1 MNNPPTI
8 VLMTFTQDPSQS
20 QNPPDVGLTQKASSS
35 VPQVAQHK
43 HCPIDVL
50 YMPVSKPIQWNP
62 PVRKMEALNEHE
74 VGWLSPQC
82 YPKWTVSLVLCG
94 ALSAS
99 PGIRLAHSSIHSIKK
114 KWKLSTFIKI
124 IQMPIAVRGQ
134 ERVGR
139 RPAPGTGYLEC
150 VPDSLPD
157 RERRSSRYRTC
168 LHSEKNPV
176 IQHRSC
182 RPRGQ
187 DIGAAGRL
195 SRGRLLH
202 GPGASEPVE
211 VSEKM
216 RIERGYLIASQN

>member
-1 MNNPPTI
+1 
-8 VLMTFTQDPSQS
+8 MT
-20 QNPPDVGLTQKASSS
+20 LTNVHEDRGS
-35 VPQVAQHK
+35 VPGLAQWGVA
-43 HCPIDVL
+43 
-50 YMPVSKPIQWNP
+50 VSCG
-62 PVRKMEALNEHE
+62 VGCRCDLDLALL
-74 VGWLSPQC
+74 WLWCRPSA
-82 YPKWTVSLVLCG
+82 T
-94 ALSAS
+94 ALSW
-99 PGIRLAHSSIHSIKK
+99 PLAWELPYATLVALKYIYIHIYIHIYINIVSHV
-114 KWKLSTFIKI
+114 
-124 IQMPIAVRGQ
+124 QMPIAVRGQ

>member
-1 MNNPPTI
+1 MNKPPTI

-124 IQMPIAVRGQ
+124 TLWEFLLFLSGLRTWLVSMRMQVQSLAQWVK
-134 ERVGR
+134 
-139 RPAPGTGYLEC
+139 
-150 VPDSLPD
+150 DSALPWAM
-157 RERRSSRYRTC
+157 
-168 LHSEKNPV
+168 V
-176 IQHRSC
+176 
-182 RPRGQ
+182 
-187 DIGAAGRL
+187 
-195 SRGRLLH
+195 
-202 GPGASEPVE
+202 
-211 VSEKM
+211 
-216 RIERGYLIASQN
+216 